1 MYSNRGKCFIMKDN
15 FNSVV
20 RMNKR
25 KIDFIKESVNIISE
39 KEITQ

>member
-1 MYSNRGKCFIMKDN
+1 MYINRGKCFLTKDN

-25 KIDFIKESVNIISE
+25 KIDFIREAVTIISE
-39 KEITQ
+39 K

>member
-1 MYSNRGKCFIMKDN
+1 MKDN